1 MVDGRFN
8 MSEIN
13 YDRLIDRNKR
23 KWRTKKSERI
33 NEAGHRIDV
42 ITSLNFG
49 GGLRATC
56 RYDRKQVF
64 IIGRFRPP
72 SEAGLWLL
80 WQHTRGRAMLVAR
93 LLVALIPR
101 RNTVR
106 RCFLLCFWD
115 SRRRKTCRFDN
126 RTYDKTGPSGLIVV
140 ARFGRR
146 SHTVAPCYVQV

>member
-1 MVDGRFN
+1 MRD
-8 MSEIN
+8 E
-13 YDRLIDRNKR
+13 
-23 KWRTKKSERI
+23 KKQE
-33 NEAGHRIDV
+33 EVKD
-42 ITSLNFG
+42 
-49 GGLRATC
+49 
-56 RYDRKQVF
+56 K
-64 IIGRFRPP
+64 RFRPP

-126 RTYDKTGPSGLIVV
+126 REVGDLTGISICPPSAVLAPSQDPEAGSHGRRYFWGTACRSTVLGMLRPSESRGLIGPEKCDDSPADNAV
-140 ARFGRR
+140 RE
-146 SHTVAPCYVQV
+146 